1 MENDNDDFEADPT
14 CVIDID
20 EVISQASETVS
31 DYERRRIKEADRW
44 KSLQDEVVKTYVE
57 RSVMPPNQCC
67 VKCCEDGK
75 PEVDAIMR
83 CVHCGPWQ
91 FFCTDC
97 AETLHRTR
105 NQFHIVEVWKV
116 GITRSQLLIL
126 YEVTIWPA
134 AGQAVKVLKK
144 LNGRHVLTFVR
155 MSYIYCFTE
164 SQVLREPLYLL
175 QIKIN
180 DYL

>member
-44 KSLQDEVVKTYVE
+44 KSLQDEVVKTYLE

-83 CVHCGPWQ
+83 CVDCGPWQ

-134 AGQAVKVLKK
+134 AGQGFEKTKWPACFDFCA
-144 LNGRHVLTFVR
+144 HVI
-155 MSYIYCFTE
+155 YIAIL
-164 SQVLREPLYLL
+164 SPSLRW
-175 QIKIN
+175 KTS
-180 DYL
+180 